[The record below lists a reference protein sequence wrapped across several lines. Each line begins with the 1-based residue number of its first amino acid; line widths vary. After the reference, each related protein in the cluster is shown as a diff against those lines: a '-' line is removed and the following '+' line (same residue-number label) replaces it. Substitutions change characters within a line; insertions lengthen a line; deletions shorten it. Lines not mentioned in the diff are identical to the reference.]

1 MQRLT
6 IVALALAALPLFADD
21 AKKAEAKPAAQP
33 AAAQAT
39 AQEESPLVAAARR
52 ANRGAKKAKHV
63 ITNET
68 LVKANSGT
76 ARVTTTEKQRPIDL
90 SPLPA
95 QVQPTPEMAAAQK
108 AKEERAKVVIAED
121 ERKAKTAAYEQRRA
135 AAAERAEEGMYEE
148 LEDPD
153 YGEGERDL
161 QQTQTEKPPQV

>member
-6 IVALALAALPLFADD
+6 IVAVAFAALPLFAED
-21 AKKAEAKPAAQP
+21 AKKSEPKPAAQP
-33 AAAQAT
+33 AAAQAP

-52 ANRGAKKAKHV
+52 ANRGAKKSKHV
-63 ITNET
+63 ITNEN

-76 ARVTTTEKQRPIDL
+76 ARITTTEKLRPIDL

-95 QVQPTPEMAAAQK
+95 EVQPTPEMVAAQK

-121 ERKAKTAAYEQRRA
+121 ERKAKAAAQEQRKA
-135 AAAERAEEGMYEE
+135 AAAERAEEGMYDEY
-148 LEDPD
+148 EDPD

-161 QQTQTEKPPQV
+161 QQTQSEKPPQV